1 MKKNNEKSKICILYT
16 ETSEKEFLQ
25 LSQMTDKYKVFYQFI
40 SSEETVKRI
49 LKNNEEKDTLYLT
62 TSTDLLKK
70 FSELRDYS
78 EFLEN
83 KMKAI
88 YINQKLEIPI
98 RKKPIE
104 DFFRRIFDIV
114 MSIILLILSSPILIL
129 TTILVKIDIGLI
141 ECLKSPV
148 KFLRNPSFFIQKRI
162 GKDRK
167 IIRVI
172 KFRSM
177 IIHNFDDYSKY
188 ASEEDERITWIGNVI
203 RKTRIDEIPQI
214 INVLKGEMSFIGPRP
229 EWDILGYE
237 YEKKIPNYQLHY
249 SILPGIT
256 GWAQIQYIYGS
267 GIEDAK
273 VKLSYELYYLKHQ
286 SILLDLIII
295 MKTIKVIFL
304 RKGM

>member
-114 MSIILLILSSPILIL
+114 MSIILLKSPI
-129 TTILVKIDIGLI
+129 
-141 ECLKSPV
+141 

>member
-1 MKKNNEKSKICILYT
+1 MKKNKGKRKIYILYT
-16 ETSEKEFLQ
+16 EKSEKEFLQ
-25 LSQMTDKYKVFYQFI
+25 LSQMTEKYEVFYQFI
-40 SSEETVKRI
+40 KSEGMVRKI
-49 LKNNEEKDTLYLT
+49 LEKNKGKDILYLT
-62 TSTDLLKK
+62 PSIKLLKI
-70 FSELRDYS
+70 FSELKDYS

-83 KMKAI
+83 SMKAI
-88 YINQKLEIPI
+88 YIKQKLEIPV
-98 RKKPIE
+98 KNKPIE

-114 MSIILLILSSPILIL
+114 MSIILLLLTSPIWML
-129 TTILVKIDIGLI
+129 TIILVKIDIGII
-141 ECLKSPV
+141 ECLKSPM
-148 KFLRNPSFFIQKRI
+148 KFIKNPCFFIQKRI

-167 IIRVI
+167 IIKVI

-177 IIHNFDDYSKY
+177 VIHNFDDYSKY
-188 ASEEDERITWIGNVI
+188 ASEKDERITWIGNII

-237 YEKKIPNYQLHY
+237 YEKRIPNYQLHY

-267 GIEDAK
+267 GVEDAK
-273 VKLSYELYYLKHQ
+273 IKLSYELFYLKHQ

>member
-141 ECLKSPV
+141 ECLKSPI